1 LVWSIPVSTT
11 SHGDPLDV
19 FDALYSAACDDRD
32 AAAVHAL
39 WATDPDTVMWGSD
52 EDERAHGPEEVKAL
66 LEAVVASPSELGFD
80 WEEREHHV
88 EGDVCWINARGSLYV
103 NGEAT
108 PYRVTAVLVRRD
120 GVWRWHTHSG
130 SEPN

>member
-1 LVWSIPVSTT
+1 LVWSIPVSTP
-11 SHGDPLDV
+11 SHGDPLET
-19 FDALYSAACDDRD
+19 FDALYRAACDDRD

-66 LEAVVASPSELGFD
+66 LEAVVASPSELGFE
-80 WEEREHHV
+80 WEEREQHV
-88 EGDVCWINARGSLYV
+88 EGDVCWINARGTLYV

>member
-1 LVWSIPVSTT
+1 M
-11 SHGDPLDV
+11 
-19 FDALYSAACDDRD
+19 
-32 AAAVHAL
+32 HAL

-88 EGDVCWINARGSLYV
+88 EGDVCWINARGTLYV